1 MSCLCTQKILGLVR
15 FMVMCVY
22 YHRGHYQ
29 YLDDGLP
36 RIFLVCI
43 TKLRLADAQEWEQIS
58 VATN

>member
-1 MSCLCTQKILGLVR
+1 
-15 FMVMCVY
+15 MVMCVY

-43 TKLRLADAQEWEQIS
+43 TGLRVADAQEWEQIL